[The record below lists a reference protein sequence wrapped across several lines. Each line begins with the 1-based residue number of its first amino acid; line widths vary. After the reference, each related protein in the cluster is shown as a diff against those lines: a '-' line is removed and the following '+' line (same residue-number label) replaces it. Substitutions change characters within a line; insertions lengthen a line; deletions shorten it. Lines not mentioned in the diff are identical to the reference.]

1 MEDPM
6 HKTTAPETMPAAWAA
21 LFLAALVAP
30 IMALGAAATAADNQL
45 TPQEKA
51 DGWVLL
57 FDGKSPAGW
66 MAGDKPLP
74 ATNVQDGAINPKA
87 SGAYVSHYK
96 DPFGDFVLACDFRVS
111 PGCNSG
117 IFFRVGDLKD
127 PVQSGFEI
135 QVLDSARKGKPGRND
150 SGALYDAVA
159 PSVNAM
165 KPVGD
170 WNHME
175 ITARGSRVNVVL
187 NGQPIVDA
195 DLDRWTEPHQNPD
208 GSKNKF
214 DKALKDFPRKG
225 YVGLQDHGHDAWFK
239 NIKIKPLR

>member
-1 MEDPM
+1 MRATDTRTIALM
-6 HKTTAPETMPAAWAA
+6 VRVGTVLTAV
-21 LFLAALVAP
+21 LAF
-30 IMALGAAATAADNQL
+30 GAVTAGGAGDRADNQL

-57 FDGKSPAGW
+57 FDGKSVGGW
-66 MAGDKPLP
+66 MSGDKPLP
-74 ATNVQDGAINPKA
+74 AANVQDGAINPKA

-96 DPFGDFVLACDFRVS
+96 QPFGDFVLACDFKIS

-135 QVLDSARKGKPGRND
+135 QVYDSAKKAKVGRND

-165 KPVGD
+165 KPAGE
-170 WNHME
+170 WNHIE
-175 ITARGSRVNVVL
+175 ITADKNLVKVVL
-187 NGQPIVDA
+187 NGRQIVEA
-195 DLDRWTEPHQNPD
+195 DLDRWTEPHKNPD
-208 GSKNKF
+208 GTPNKF
-214 DKALKDFPRKG
+214 DKALKDFPRTG
-225 YVGLQDHGHDAWFK
+225 YIGLQDHGHDAWFK
-239 NIKIKPLR
+239 NIKVKPLR